1 MTVKKR
7 LCSII
12 CLCGIVSIMLCL
24 CKIQGIP
31 TELPDSASNA
41 AFQAT
46 VIEVER
52 GSVVVKPVEGSPEFK
67 SSYQFSI
74 PNKGEITLQTGD
86 VIEIEYNGDIMETDP
101 AQLGEVYSFKVIKE
115 AENGTD
121 VKK

>member
-1 MTVKKR
+1 M
-7 LCSII
+7 
-12 CLCGIVSIMLCL
+12 
-24 CKIQGIP
+24 
-31 TELPDSASNA
+31 PDSASNA

-67 SSYQFSI
+67 SSDQFSI